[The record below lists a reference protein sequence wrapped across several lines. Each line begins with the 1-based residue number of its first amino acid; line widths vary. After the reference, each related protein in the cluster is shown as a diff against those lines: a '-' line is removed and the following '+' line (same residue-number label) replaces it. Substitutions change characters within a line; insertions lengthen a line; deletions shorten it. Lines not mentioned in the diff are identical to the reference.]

1 MIEVTVDLPNLDDL
15 VKRLQ
20 AAQADAALIMAETI
34 HESADQRV
42 PRDTQALAKSGR
54 TEARPDGSAAVIY
67 GDEKAPYALA
77 VHEDPSVKPTSGE
90 KKWLRN
96 AAMEG
101 RKLLRV
107 AAARLAKTFPK

>member
-1 MIEVTVDLPNLDDL
+1 MRWP
-15 VKRLQ
+15 
-20 AAQADAALIMAETI
+20 
-34 HESADQRV
+34 
-42 PRDTQALAKSGR
+42 
-54 TEARPDGSAAVIY
+54 
-67 GDEKAPYALA
+67 

-107 AAARLAKTFPK
+107 AAARLSKTFPK